1 MNWPT
6 PILTIAVSIAAASAN
21 PATTARAIELR
32 STNQMPEMVDQNA
45 DKVAISN
52 IGNAALN
59 ISYLEGDWKSVQ
71 IPSGQYVTIPSQSTG
86 LSVSF
91 NDGVETKSLVLN
103 RAQRMPFTGTPG
115 SVAGRSLPTT
125 KWDGGRA
132 AFVRVSL
139 RPQSLTAVAVAVATL
154 LSGGRFA
161 A

>member
-1 MNWPT
+1 MRWPT

-71 IPSGQYVTIPSQSTG
+71 IPSGQYVTIASQSTA

-103 RAQRMPFTGTPG
+103 RGTTYALYWNTGLSRWAIAPYDEVGRRPG
-115 SVAGRSLPTT
+115 GFRS
-125 KWDGGRA
+125 R
-132 AFVRVSL
+132 
-139 RPQSLTAVAVAVATL
+139 
-154 LSGGRFA
+154 
-161 A
+161 